1 LSAKVDAS
9 NVTTFRLSGDGTF
22 SVTDTDT
29 IRGTAATVDATTG
42 LTSGGL
48 GIDIA
53 FDPTD
58 NTTAAHLADTGG
70 NKGAFQVGANANQK
84 INIQIGAV
92 DSQHLGT
99 AALDLTTDPDTAI
112 TVIDKAIASVSDSRA
127 SLGAYQNR
135 FDHTVNNLN
144 VAVENLS
151 ASESRIR
158 DTDMAQEMVSYTRA
172 QILTQAGTSMLSQA
186 NQSAQNVL
194 SLLR

>member
-1 LSAKVDAS
+1 MEV
-9 NVTTFRLSGDGTF
+9 
-22 SVTDTDT
+22 
-29 IRGTAATVDATTG
+29 
-42 LTSGGL
+42 
-48 GIDIA
+48 
-53 FDPTD
+53 DPT
-58 NTTAAHLADTGG
+58 TQSVPSG
-70 NKGAFQVGANANQK
+70 NSGKFQVGANK
-84 INIQIGAV
+84 TESISISIGAV
-92 DSQHLGT
+92 DSKTLGT
-99 AALDLTTDPDTAI
+99 ANLDLTTSSGAEDAI
-112 TVIDKAIASVSDSRA
+112 SAIDKAITSVSDSRA

-135 FDHTVNNLN
+135 FEHTINNLN